1 MGALTSNDL
10 LELFGSK
17 PDEIEE
23 EASRFK
29 EMRDQ
34 WNEKVKQR
42 IAERNGFNL
51 QVQELITEVQAKK
64 AVRDEA
70 NQKVK
75 DLKKV
80 VRTRGWRCRMWVQL
94 EWTIG
99 PADTYVTPS
108 GSDFRPS

>member
-1 MGALTSNDL
+1 MPERLGCAMSGGDRDVSLICATPDPETMALMSALTSSDL
-10 LELFGSK
+10 LDLFGSK

-51 QVQELITEVQAKK
+51 QVQEFITEVQKK
-64 AVRDEA
+64 GHSR
-70 NQKVK
+70 
-75 DLKKV
+75 
-80 VRTRGWRCRMWVQL
+80 
-94 EWTIG
+94 
-99 PADTYVTPS
+99 
-108 GSDFRPS
+108 